1 MAGGGKKHKKKR
13 VWRKTPKPP
22 ENLRQASPGISICM
36 IVKNEENHLPK
47 CLESVKGLGAELV
60 IVDTG
65 STDATVE
72 IAKRHGAHVFH
83 FPWNN
88 NFSDARNES
97 LKHAAREWIIWLD
110 ADDLLPKTEHEKI
123 RKLARENPDKGFYF
137 ILRNRGL
144 DDSQCF
150 QLRMFPN
157 RPEIRFEGAV
167 HEQAAGSL
175 KRLHMPFQNT
185 DVTLIHTGYANKEI
199 VREKKRKYLEMME
212 AWLAEHPHDCL
223 IQYQFALTNHT
234 TDRHEKAVREFEKFL
249 SNSNCLNQDKNV
261 TFYALILT
269 GRSYLNLGNTEKAL
283 HYLLEAEKLSRN
295 SDFLKISLAEV
306 YTNRSEPQK
315 AIQYLKSVGDLTK
328 PRVTFMPMDYSVLYF
343 GQQVLFASNWI
354 KLGEL
359 ETAQNYLEKAEKLK
373 PDRAEV
379 AYYWGEWYE
388 KKGDSAKAISFY
400 EQAIRKSPKTF
411 LYHFKKSTL
420 HLALGD
426 AFHAKQE
433 YEICQE
439 LIPDKKEI
447 LVNLGI
453 LERVYGRLE
462 KSAVFL
468 KKAYQKYSNDAD
480 VSYQYAQTF
489 FDAQKY
495 EESVAILQKID
506 RVHRTEKIELLLL
519 LNFLHLNR
527 IQEFG
532 EELKIFLVTFKHIEK
547 FAGVDLSAAF
557 LALADSYRGA
567 SRPVETELAYSIFI
581 RLKLKPEQTD
591 LQKLVE
597 FQMQAFHLN
606 AAIRNLENLILSTND
621 WEVLVHY
628 FRHLGQCYG
637 SLGIREAVE
646 MCQQKIIE
654 ISQNEKRIP
663 QVQPAIKE
671 SVRVPV

>member
-1 MAGGGKKHKKKR
+1 MAGGGKKRKKKR
-13 VWRKTPKPP
+13 VRGKIQKSP
-22 ENLRQASPGISICM
+22 ENLRQTSPGISICM

-47 CLESVKGLGAELV
+47 CLETVRGLGAELV

-72 IAKRHGAHVFH
+72 IAKRHGARVFH

-97 LKHAAREWIIWLD
+97 LKHATREWIIWLD
-110 ADDLLPKTEHEKI
+110 ADDLLPVTEHKKI

-157 RPEIRFEGAV
+157 HPEIRFEGAV

-175 KRLHMPFQNT
+175 KRLHVPLQNS
-185 DVTLIHTGYANKEI
+185 DVTLIHTGYATKEI
-199 VREKKRKYLEMME
+199 VREKKRKYLKMME
-212 AWLAEHPHDCL
+212 SWLAEHSDDCL

-234 TDRHEKAVREFEKFL
+234 TDRHERAVQEFEKFL
-249 SNSNCLNQDKNV
+249 SHPNCLNQDKNV

-315 AIQYLKSVGDLTK
+315 AIRYLENVGDLTK
-328 PRVTFMPMDYSVLYF
+328 PRVTYMPMDYSILYF
-343 GQQVLFASNWI
+343 GQQALFASNWM

-359 ETAQNYLEKAEKLK
+359 EKAQHYLEKAEKLK
-373 PDRAEV
+373 PGRAEV

-388 KKGDSAKAISFY
+388 RKGDSVKAISFY
-400 EQAIRKSPKTF
+400 EQAIQKAPETF
-411 LYHFKKSTL
+411 LYHFKKGAL
-420 HLALGD
+420 HLTLGD
-426 AFHAKQE
+426 AFRAKRE

-480 VSYQYAQTF
+480 VSYQYAQTL
-489 FDAQKY
+489 FDAGKY
-495 EESVAILQKID
+495 GESVRILQKIENA
-506 RVHRTEKIELLLL
+506 HRSEKIELLLL
-519 LNFLHLNR
+519 ANFLHLNR
-527 IQEFG
+527 IEAFG
-532 EELKIFLVTFKHIEK
+532 EELKIYLVAFKHIEK
-547 FAGVDLSAAF
+547 FAGVDLSAGF
-557 LALADSYRGA
+557 LSLANSYTEAAR
-567 SRPVETELAYSIFI
+567 SVEAELAYSIFI
-581 RLKLKPEQTD
+581 RLKSEPEQTE

-597 FQMQAFHLN
+597 FQMHAFHLN
-606 AAIRNLENLILSTND
+606 AAIRNLENLILGTDDSQ
-621 WEVLVHY
+621 VLVHY

-646 MCQQKIIE
+646 MCRQKVIE
-654 ISQNEKRIP
+654 ISQNEKRTP

-671 SVRVPV
+671 SVRIPV